1 MMRELKNF
9 QFLNCFE
16 ERNSNYKGGRKI
28 LASLI
33 IHESGDLSPQNEIST
48 TCNRLRRQGKLH
60 GSLFDVLITLC
71 DLCLGFRYEKHHEH
85 Y

>member
-1 MMRELKNF
+1 MKKNRVISFVSIASFDDDEVQRTKNF
-9 QFLNCFE
+9 QFMNCFE
-16 ERNSNYKGGRKI
+16 EQNSNYKGGLKM

-33 IHESGDLSPQNEIST
+33 SHESGDLSPQNEIST

-60 GSLFDVLITLC
+60 GIF
-71 DLCLGFRYEKHHEH
+71 HHEH